1 MSHSHYRKSFPV
13 EMNSLQEECIRVQK
27 VYDWVTDALTVKQTI
42 HFTSDQIKKIE
53 QAMDTPSKR
62 PLRLVC
68 HTPKRGRLFGL
79 SSDKDDYDSDV
90 HCEQVGEKRNVKVP
104 VNGKFA
110 DAQLVDL
117 LFTSDIKVSVVDRHG
132 DEVTSTRC
140 NVSVFE
146 PFVLCHPDG
155 TELFCKVTKV
165 LCKIPSGTVLLNS
178 PCPSSFKLEVTFCV
192 DIQVEAEVKL
202 EVLAKFCS
210 PRDNDL
216 DVPENSQQCPDSSFP
231 TQCPDIFPRQSCDCS
246 ARADA
251 SGMTSDE
258 ATEHGR
264 IGISADICPNFSIKN
279 SKLLVDFKDKDP
291 SDGIDDTFFRATDF
305 DQSTLTCE
313 PCDGEGLMLK
323 ISGRGR
329 TNKGKRLDFNLALVD
344 SSEGDQFQLQL
355 IDGRGKIA
363 FDSGIVDVEK
373 GKVKVE
379 ECVSLMV

>member
-1 MSHSHYRKSFPV
+1 MGHSHYRKNFPV

-42 HFTSDQIKKIE
+42 HFTPEQIKKIE
-53 QAMDTPSKR
+53 SAMDSPGKR

-68 HTPKRGRLFGL
+68 HTPDTGKLFGL
-79 SSDKDDYDSDV
+79 SSEKENYDSGV
-90 HCEQVGEKRNVKVP
+90 HCEQVGEKRDVKVP

-132 DEVTSTRC
+132 HEVTSANC

-165 LCKIPSGTVLLNS
+165 ICKIPSGTVLLNS

-210 PRDNDL
+210 PRENDIE
-216 DVPENSQQCPDSSFP
+216 VPEVGHQCPDTRFP
-231 TQCPDIFPRQSCDCS
+231 VQCPDIFPRQNCDCS
-246 ARADA
+246 GRAEA
-251 SGMTSDE
+251 SGMTGDQ
-258 ATEHGR
+258 ATEDGK
-264 IGISADICPNFSIKN
+264 IGIHADICPNCSLTG
-279 SKLLVDFKDKDP
+279 SKLLVNFKDTDP
-291 SDGIDDTFFRATDF
+291 SDGLDDIFFRAIDF
-305 DQSTLTCE
+305 DQSTLTCK
-313 PCDGEGLMLK
+313 PCDGGLKLK
-323 ISGRGR
+323 VSGTGR
-329 TNKGKRLDFNLALVD
+329 TRKGKLLNFNLALVD
-344 SSEGDQFQLQL
+344 SSHGDQFQIRLFN
-355 IDGRGKIA
+355 R
-363 FDSGIVDVEK
+363 
-373 GKVKVE
+373 
-379 ECVSLMV
+379 